1 MNYHNTAL
9 IVKKNKNHSINILDS
24 LYFSINFPAIKYMS
38 IESLESF
45 SFQLGPWIEVNKL
58 LVELSYLKL
67 SQFTD
72 ILEI

>member
-1 MNYHNTAL
+1 
-9 IVKKNKNHSINILDS
+9 
-24 LYFSINFPAIKYMS
+24 MS